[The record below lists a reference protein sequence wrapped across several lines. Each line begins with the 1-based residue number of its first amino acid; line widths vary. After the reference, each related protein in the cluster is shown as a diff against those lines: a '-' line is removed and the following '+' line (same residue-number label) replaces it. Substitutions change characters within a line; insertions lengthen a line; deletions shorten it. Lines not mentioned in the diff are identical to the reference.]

1 MSGGCCGRQ
10 SLRVRR
16 RLLSCS
22 PHRRQIHRYEHGRC
36 CTGVAGGDSFLWR
49 SRVAPRR
56 RETDA
61 KEAPAST
68 PCAKRQRRCRSLV
81 KTAAPA
87 QATPCLKPPPPGDSP
102 ALAIDAGVPTHP
114 WKATVKARPGRAGL
128 RCLCRGRS
136 GSRSAPLCTAF
147 IGPLKAWFPP
157 QILIQQHAAQVEDG
171 GKECDVGQ
179 GRGVLPDDAL
189 ELCAECLVKRK
200 FHSPHREQSVVSLS
214 SVLIVLDLS
223 SCCDWHDSW
232 RRASRKR
239 APRKRHRP
247 RRLRPGAAGV
257 SRLRPANPE
266 GHSRQERPNSK
277 ESSKALV
284 SAAAHGPWPSPPHP
298 NTSQVSPCPSTPTSP
313 EKAALRCARMKVPR
327 SCPCW

>member
-1 MSGGCCGRQ
+1 MAPRLVLRHRLALPAQACPRAPTAEPGMSGGCCGRQ

-36 CTGVAGGDSFLWR
+36 CTGLAGGDSFLWR

-81 KTAAPA
+81 KTEAPA

-136 GSRSAPLCTAF
+136 RSRSAPLCTLCTAF
-147 IGPLKAWFPP
+147 VPLFPP
-157 QILIQQHAAQVEDG
+157 QLLYKPTA
-171 GKECDVGQ
+171 C
-179 GRGVLPDDAL
+179 RP
-189 ELCAECLVKRK
+189 
-200 FHSPHREQSVVSLS
+200 S
-214 SVLIVLDLS
+214 
-223 SCCDWHDSW
+223 
-232 RRASRKR
+232 RRRRQRRRRRS
-239 APRKRHRP
+239 RP
-247 RRLRPGAAGV
+247 RCAA
-257 SRLRPANPE
+257 R
-266 GHSRQERPNSK
+266 
-277 ESSKALV
+277 
-284 SAAAHGPWPSPPHP
+284 
-298 NTSQVSPCPSTPTSP
+298 
-313 EKAALRCARMKVPR
+313 
-327 SCPCW
+327 

>member
-128 RCLCRGRS
+128 RCLCQGRS
-136 GSRSAPLCTAF
+136 RSRSAPLLCAF
-147 IGPLKAWFPP
+147 VPATNTKYNDTV
-157 QILIQQHAAQVEDG
+157 QHAAQVEDG
-171 GKECDVGQ
+171 GKEGDVGQ

-189 ELCAECLVKRK
+189 ELCAECLVKRN
-200 FHSPHREQSVVSLS
+200 STARTVNSL
-214 SVLIVLDLS
+214 
-223 SCCDWHDSW
+223 WF
-232 RRASRKR
+232 
-239 APRKRHRP
+239 
-247 RRLRPGAAGV
+247 
-257 SRLRPANPE
+257 
-266 GHSRQERPNSK
+266 
-277 ESSKALV
+277 
-284 SAAAHGPWPSPPHP
+284 
-298 NTSQVSPCPSTPTSP
+298 PCH
-313 EKAALRCARMKVPR
+313 LC
-327 SCPCW
+327 

>member
-114 WKATVKARPGRAGL
+114 WKATVKARPGRAGS
-128 RCLCRGRS
+128 RCLRRGRS
-136 GSRSAPLCTAF
+136 RSRTTPFSLVPATKKTQKGLMPPKSKTAAK
-147 IGPLKAWFPP
+147 KATT
-157 QILIQQHAAQVEDG
+157 V
-171 GKECDVGQ
+171 
-179 GRGVLPDDAL
+179 
-189 ELCAECLVKRK
+189 
-200 FHSPHREQSVVSLS
+200 
-214 SVLIVLDLS
+214 
-223 SCCDWHDSW
+223 
-232 RRASRKR
+232 
-239 APRKRHRP
+239 
-247 RRLRPGAAGV
+247 
-257 SRLRPANPE
+257 
-266 GHSRQERPNSK
+266 
-277 ESSKALV
+277 
-284 SAAAHGPWPSPPHP
+284 
-298 NTSQVSPCPSTPTSP
+298 
-313 EKAALRCARMKVPR
+313 KAAVCCQMTCSSSAQ
-327 SCPCW
+327 SA